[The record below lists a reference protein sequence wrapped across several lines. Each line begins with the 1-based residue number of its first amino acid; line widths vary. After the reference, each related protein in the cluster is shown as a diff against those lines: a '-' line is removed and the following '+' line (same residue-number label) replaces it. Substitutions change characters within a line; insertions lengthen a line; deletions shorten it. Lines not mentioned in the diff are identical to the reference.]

1 MGMLNDTSMKLEARS
16 VPVYLKEGQTLGWTP
31 YRIRQR
37 PDNQVNVTAGLP
49 NFTTQVKDF
58 TQAEFIL
65 PIPWEE
71 PVLVTKL
78 TPHTFKVGKKGVL
91 KINKTECTYTV
102 RVSKHKKILFSASIP
117 PGKRDVTCTGL
128 AVVGASLWNS
138 GFSH

>member
-1 MGMLNDTSMKLEARS
+1 MKLEARS

-78 TPHTFKVGKKGVL
+78 TPHVYKVGDIGNLYVFDTSCVYE
-91 KINKTECTYTV
+91 IN
-102 RVSKHKKILFSASIP
+102 VSKDKKIILSAPIP
-117 PGKRDVTCTGL
+117 LGKNNIVSTGL